1 MVSKVG
7 TGRQKEGR
15 EANLGLGAMTGLD
28 QELPMGHDSI
38 RSLLSQSLPTWL
50 SVPRVPVWAPP
61 GSVAQGISANT
72 RADQGVVI
80 ESERTPL
87 PVVETEA
94 CQGTAAPVPGKGPQP
109 SKGELSHRSGAP

>member
-1 MVSKVG
+1 MVGK
-7 TGRQKEGR
+7 GRREEGR

-38 RSLLSQSLPTWL
+38 RSLLSQSLPTWI
-50 SVPRVPVWAPP
+50 SVPSVPVWAPP
-61 GSVAQGISANT
+61 GSVAQGISIHT

-87 PVVETEA
+87 PVVETDA
-94 CQGTAAPVPGKGPQP
+94 CQGTAAPIPSKGPQP
-109 SKGELSHRSGAP
+109 SKGELSHRCGAP